1 MKVIG
6 INGSPRKNGNTS
18 ILLHTV
24 FEELNNEGIETE
36 EINVA
41 IKPFRGCTSCFKCG
55 ENQDRHCV
63 IKDGLNDIID
73 KLAKA
78 DGILLGTPVYCAD
91 VSGQIKSFLDRVS
104 LVSAMNRSMLK
115 RKIGAS
121 VIAVRRAGA
130 LHAFHSLN
138 SFFSILEMVIAGSS
152 YWNMGFGLQ
161 EGEVNQDAE
170 GIQTMRNLG
179 KNMAWLIKMK
189 EFTKDKIAEPDT
201 KFEVLTNFIR

>member
-41 IKPFRGCTSCFKCG
+41 VKPFRGCTSCFKCAK
-55 ENQDRHCV
+55 NQDRHCV
-63 IKDGLNDIID
+63 IKDGLNEIID
-73 KLAKA
+73 KLAEA

-91 VSGQIKSFLDRVS
+91 VSGQIKIFLDRVS

-121 VIAVRRAGA
+121 VVAVRRAGS

-152 YWNMGFGLQ
+152 YWNMGFGFQ

-170 GIQTMRNLG
+170 GLQTMRNLG

-201 KFEVLTNFIR
+201 KFEVITNFIR